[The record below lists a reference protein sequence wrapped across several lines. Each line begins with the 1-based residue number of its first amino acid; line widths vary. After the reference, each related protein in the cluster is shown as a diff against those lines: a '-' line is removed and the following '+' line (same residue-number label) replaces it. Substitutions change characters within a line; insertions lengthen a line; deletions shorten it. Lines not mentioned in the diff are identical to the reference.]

1 MFNPAATSQPLATR
15 YFQRVF
21 ASGRLSHAYLF
32 WGARGSGK
40 FRFALEVA
48 KALDCE
54 RGQPCGDCSVC
65 RGVDHGNDPSVHVF
79 APDED
84 KAAIGIETV
93 RTLCKRIQLKGAKTH
108 VVILR
113 QAELLGEPAANA
125 LLKTLEEPP
134 PGAVLILTAHSTGS
148 LLSTLVSRCHRIPFT
163 LDSQLASDDGALALM
178 DELVAE
184 DFFLEQDPKSWL
196 GEKFPEAASARES
209 TRALL
214 ERLVIAS
221 RDECER
227 VGGNQL
233 DPVLHRLELLFEL
246 LEAVDGN
253 AQADLVFEK
262 LLAELRR

>member
-1 MFNPAATSQPLATR
+1 MFNPAETSQPLATR

-48 KALDCE
+48 KALHCE

-65 RGVDHGNDPSVHVF
+65 RGVDHGNDPAVHVF

-93 RTLCKRIQLKGAKTH
+93 RTLCKRIQLKSAKTH

-163 LDSQLASDDGALALM
+163 LDSQPASDDAALAMM

-184 DFFLEQDPKSWL
+184 DFFLDQDPKTWL
-196 GEKFPEAASARES
+196 GERFPEAASARES

-221 RDECER
+221 RHECER
-227 VGGNQL
+227 VGGDQL

-253 AQADLVFEK
+253 VQADLVFEK

>member
-1 MFNPAATSQPLATR
+1 MFNPAETSQPLATR

-21 ASGRLSHAYLF
+21 ASERLSHAYLF
-32 WGARGSGK
+32 WGPRGTGK
-40 FRFALEVA
+40 SRFALEVA
-48 KALDCE
+48 KALHCE

-79 APDED
+79 GPDED
-84 KAAIGIETV
+84 KMVIGIDTV
-93 RTLCKRIQLKGAKTH
+93 RTLCKRVQLKSAKTH
-108 VVILR
+108 IVILK

-134 PGAVLILTAHSTGS
+134 PGAVLILTAQSTGS

-163 LDSQLASDDGALALM
+163 LDSRRSVDDSALALI

-184 DFFLEQDPKSWL
+184 DFFLNQDPKTWL
-196 GEKFPEAASARES
+196 SEKFPEAASTRES

-221 RDECER
+221 RHECEH
-227 VGGNQL
+227 VDGDQL
-233 DPVLHRLELLFEL
+233 DPILHRLELLFEL
-246 LEAVDGN
+246 LAAVDGN
-253 AQADLVFEK
+253 VQADLVFER
-262 LLAELRR
+262 LLAGLRL